1 VTELRVGVVDVF
13 VVRPRPDG
21 WRVLALRRG
30 PNGRCPGAWEAVHGS
45 IEGDERPEHAAVRE
59 VREETGLEVER
70 LYNVTAHPF
79 YVHATGVV
87 QVAVVFTAFV
97 AEPGDVVI
105 GEEHEDHAWL
115 TLDEAVERFA
125 WPRER
130 SILRDAHALLRTG
143 DAGPVEDVL
152 RVF

>member
-1 VTELRVGVVDVF
+1 MTELRVGVVDVF

-21 WRVLALRRG
+21 WQVLVLQRAADT
-30 PNGRCPGAWEAVHGS
+30 RCPGAWEAVHGS
-45 IEGDERPEHAAVRE
+45 IEDGERPEHAAVRE
-59 VREETGLEVER
+59 VREETGLPVER

-79 YVHATGVV
+79 YVHATGLV
-87 QVAVVFTAFV
+87 QVAVVFVAFV
-97 AEPGDVVI
+97 ADAGEVTLGD
-105 GEEHEDHAWL
+105 EHRDHVWL
-115 TLDEAVERFA
+115 PLDEALTRFV

-130 SILRDAHALLRTG
+130 STLRDAHALLAGG